1 MDLEEIKSQVAR
13 NRAHLGDRLKERGR
27 TGAAVLEYRRALA
40 ETQESVPVMNRLS
53 SALMDLGR
61 NEEAADLSKQIFEL
75 APDHPTPYNRLGQV
89 YLKLKDFKRAQEAF
103 EESLQINPF
112 NPEVHLGLADA
123 YAMLGNNLGAVK
135 EREIAY
141 KLRR

>member
-1 MDLEEIKSQVAR
+1 MK
-13 NRAHLGDRLKERGR
+13 
-27 TGAAVLEYRRALA
+27 RR
-40 ETQESVPVMNRLS
+40 S
-53 SALMDLGR
+53 
-61 NEEAADLSKQIFEL
+61 DLSKQILEL
-75 APDHPTPYNRLGQV
+75 APDHPTPYSRLGQA
-89 YLKLKDFKRAQEAF
+89 YLKLKDFKKAQEAF

-123 YAMLGNNLGAVK
+123 YAMLGNNPGAVK